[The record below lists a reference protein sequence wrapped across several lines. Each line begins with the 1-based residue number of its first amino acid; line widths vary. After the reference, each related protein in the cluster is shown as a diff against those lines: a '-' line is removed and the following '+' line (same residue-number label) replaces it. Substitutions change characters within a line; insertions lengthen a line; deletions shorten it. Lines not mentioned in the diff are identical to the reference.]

1 LADASR
7 EEKAMKRARQK
18 QIPPETMLGILAMR
32 FRGTRDEGERD
43 AIAQEY
49 AAVVTR
55 LIESGKWK
63 AMPTFENQL
72 PDERLP
78 RVFFD
83 YWEIPYP
90 HEQNGRR
97 PPK

>member
-1 LADASR
+1 
-7 EEKAMKRARQK
+7 MKRARQN
-18 QIPPETMLGILAMR
+18 QVPPETMLGILAMR

-43 AIAQEY
+43 AITQEY

-55 LIESGKWK
+55 LIESGKWR

-78 RVFFD
+78 RAFFD
-83 YWEIPYP
+83 YWEIPCP
-90 HEQNGRR
+90 HEQNGSGQR
-97 PPK
+97 PTP